1 MTDTGSH
8 PFSRTLWDD
17 NLARYEAIVAMPFNA
32 ELAEGSLQIDAFR
45 RYIVQDAH
53 YLEGFARALALA
65 AAKADAAEQ
74 VAMLAGSAA
83 GAIHVER
90 SLHETYFKQFGVTQ
104 DELAVTEPS
113 PICSHYVS
121 FLLATAALEA
131 FPVIVAAL
139 LPCFWIYREV
149 GQSIAARSAQD
160 NPYRAWIDTY
170 SGEAFDAAVSR
181 MVGLTD
187 DLARGASDGNRMRMA
202 RAFAK
207 STELEW
213 MFWDSAYRD
222 ARWPSF

>member
-1 MTDTGSH
+1 MTGTATH
-8 PFSRTLWDD
+8 PFSRTLWED
-17 NLARYEAIVAMPFNA
+17 NRARYDAIVAMPFNA
-32 ELAEGSLQIDAFR
+32 ELAEGTLAINAFR

-65 AAKADAAEQ
+65 AAKGDKAEQ
-74 VAMLAGSAA
+74 VAMLASSAA

-90 SLHETYFKQFGVTQ
+90 SLHETYFSQFGVTP
-104 DELAVTEPS
+104 DELASTESS
-113 PICSHYVS
+113 PVCSHYVS
-121 FLLATAALEA
+121 FLLATAGLEA
-131 FPVIVAAL
+131 FPVAVAAL

-160 NPYRAWIDTY
+160 NPYRAWIETY

-187 DLARGASDGNRMRMA
+187 LLAAGASDETRRRMA